1 MRRCKMYVCTL
12 NLDAIDYGNKQL
24 CALIFSA
31 TAHICVLVLL
41 GALKCVLVL
50 WKAIKCVLVCVG
62 GINGITW

>member
-31 TAHICVLVLL
+31 TATYVYWCFGRLLNVYWCFGRLLNVYWYVLV
-41 GALKCVLVL
+41 ALME
-50 WKAIKCVLVCVG
+50 
-62 GINGITW
+62 